1 MNKRYE
7 VRERLAGK
15 LHQIWANWTAYF
27 LANQSEENRVR
38 WLRQINTPYSEL
50 SETEK
55 ESDRRIADQILAL
68 DGIAIVEREAK
79 LPAFA
84 RIDVE
89 GKPEVGR
96 YYDGYKDGQEDML
109 EAGWVKEMKK

>member
-68 DGIAIVEREAK
+68 DDIAVVDRDADRKIYLQDIHYPDITYKPYVE
-79 LPAFA
+79 
-84 RIDVE
+84 I
-89 GKPEVGR
+89 PEC
-96 YYDGYKDGQEDML
+96 
-109 EAGWVKEMKK
+109 WVKEVKEDAHRLS